1 MSYNIKVDY
10 ARDAYLSEFSKK
22 TLSDRYMIDGE
33 LSPQDAFARAAKAF
47 ANDEAHAQRLYDY
60 ASKLW
65 FMFSTPV
72 LSNGGTTRGLPI
84 SCFLNYVE
92 DSREGITN
100 HYTENA
106 FLSSVGGGVGG
117 CWNGVR
123 SVGSKTSN
131 GSESTGVIPFMKV
144 VDAEML
150 AFSQGVTRRGS
161 YAAYLDM
168 SHPEIEEFLDVRKPT
183 GGDINRKSTNLHHGV
198 VVPDRFMALIEGA
211 TREEGFDDSW
221 DLRDPHTGRVVKTVS
236 AKTLWVKLIQNRV
249 ETGEPYIMF
258 GDTVQEGLPKCQKEK
273 GLKVHHSNLCSE
285 ITLATAEDRTA
296 VCCLSSVNLEEFDEW
311 QHNPLFIPDLVAML
325 DNVLTYFI
333 DNAPNELWRAAYSA
347 MQERSIGLGA
357 MGFHAYLQR
366 HNQPF
371 EGIMA
376 KSANMRMFKHIK
388 SEADRAT
395 RELAIE
401 RGEAP
406 DAVGYGVRNVHLLAV
421 APNASS
427 SIICGNTSPS
437 IEPYRANAFTQKTK
451 SGSSLQK
458 NEYLEHILQEL
469 GEDTDEVWKG
479 IITNGGS
486 VQHLDFLD
494 DWTKDVFKTAVEI
507 DQRWVIDLAA
517 DRQQYICQSQSL
529 NVFFPANVSKQELH
543 AIHMMAWKKKVKT
556 LYYLRSEA
564 YKRAEKVSDEA
575 LRQYIF
581 DSIDEGACLACEG

>member
-1 MSYNIKVDY
+1 MLINYD
-10 ARDAYLSEFSKK
+10 RDKYLSEFSHK
-22 TLSDRYMIDGE
+22 TLQDRYLVNGE
-33 LSPQDAFARAAKAF
+33 TSPQDAFARAAKAF
-47 ANDEAHAQRLYDY
+47 SDDDAHAQRLYDY

-92 DSREGITN
+92 DSRQGITG

-117 CWNGVR
+117 CWSDVR

-161 YAAYLDM
+161 YAAYLDI
-168 SHPEIEEFLDVRKPT
+168 SHPEVEEFLDVRKPT
-183 GGDINRKSTNLHHGV
+183 GGDVNRKSVNLHHGILIG
-198 VVPDRFMALIEGA
+198 DDFMELIEGA

-221 DLRDPHTGRVVKTVS
+221 ELIDPHTNQVTKTVS

-258 GDTVQEGLPKCQKEK
+258 KDTVQNALPKFQKEA
-273 GLKVHHSNLCSE
+273 GLKVNHSNLCSE
-285 ITLATAEDRTA
+285 ITLATDDDRTA
-296 VCCLSSVNLEEFDEW
+296 VCCLSSVNLEEYDEW
-311 QHNPLFIPDLVAML
+311 KHDDNFIPDLIRML
-325 DNVLTYFI
+325 DNVISHFI
-333 DNAPNELWRAAYSA
+333 DNAPMHLAKAVYSA
-347 MQERSIGLGA
+347 SRERSLGLGA

-366 HNQPF
+366 HNIPF
-371 EGIMA
+371 ESASA
-376 KSANMRMFKHIK
+376 KGANMKMFQHIK
-388 SEADRAT
+388 WRAVNAT
-395 RELAIE
+395 KQLAEE
-401 RGEAP
+401 RGECP
-406 DAVGYGVRNVHLLAV
+406 DGVGYGIRNAHLLAV

-451 SGSSLQK
+451 SGSSLLK
-458 NEYLEHILQEL
+458 NEYLEHVLQEL
-469 GEDTDEVWKG
+469 DQDTDEVWKS
-479 IITNGGS
+479 IITNNGS

-494 DWTKDVFKTAVEI
+494 EWTKDVFKTAVEI
-507 DQRWVIDLAA
+507 DQKWIIDMAA
-517 DRQQYICQSQSL
+517 DRQMDICQSQSL
-529 NVFFPANVSKQELH
+529 NIFFPANVSKQELH
-543 AIHMMAWKKKVKT
+543 AIHMMAWKRKVKT

-564 YKRAEKVSDEA
+564 IKRAETVSDEA

-581 DSIDEGACLACEG
+581 DSLDDEGCVACEG

>member
-1 MSYNIKVDY
+1 MQLNYK
-10 ARDAYLSEFSKK
+10 RDNYLSEFSIK
-22 TLSDRYMIDGE
+22 TLEDRYLVEGE
-33 LSPQDAFARAAKAF
+33 TSPQDAFARAARAF
-47 ANDEAHAQRLYDY
+47 ADDEEHAQRLYDY

-65 FMFSTPV
+65 FMFSTPI
-72 LSNGGTTRGLPI
+72 LSNGGTKRGMPI

-92 DSREGITN
+92 DSRGGITD

-117 CWNGVR
+117 CWNDVR
-123 SVGSKTSN
+123 SVGSRTSA
-131 GSESTGVIPFMKV
+131 GSESTGVIPFLKV

-161 YAAYLDM
+161 YAAYLEM
-168 SHPEIEEFLDVRKPT
+168 SHPEIEEFLDIRKPT

-198 VVPDRFMALIEGA
+198 VVSDAFMELIEGA

-221 DLRDPHTGRVVKTVS
+221 DLVDPHSGNVTKTVS

-258 GDTVQEGLPKCQKEK
+258 GDTVEEAMPDYQRAL

-285 ITLATAEDRTA
+285 ITLPTTEDRTA

-311 QHNPLFIPDLVAML
+311 RDDDMFIPDLVRML
-325 DNVLTYFI
+325 DNVLTFFI
-333 DNAPNELWRAAYSA
+333 DNAPDELHRARLSA
-347 MQERSIGLGA
+347 QRERSIGLGA

-366 HNQPF
+366 QHIPF
-371 EGIMA
+371 ESVLA
-376 KSANMRMFKHIK
+376 KGANNRMFNRIK
-388 SEADRAT
+388 SEAVRAT
-395 RELAIE
+395 KQLAQE
-401 RGEAP
+401 RGECP
-406 DAVGYGVRNVHLLAV
+406 DGQGFGVRNAHLLAV

-451 SGSSLQK
+451 SGSSLLK
-458 NEYLEHILQEL
+458 NEYLEDCLRDI
-469 GEDTDEVWKG
+469 GMDTDDVWKS
-479 IITNGGS
+479 IITNSGS
-486 VQHLDFLD
+486 VQHLEFLD
-494 DWTKDVFKTAVEI
+494 DYTKDVFKTAVEI
-507 DQRWVIDLAA
+507 DQKWVIEFAA
-517 DRQQYICQSQSL
+517 DRQKEICQSQSL

-543 AIHMMAWKKKVKT
+543 AIHMMAWKQGVKT

-564 YKRAEKVSDEA
+564 IKRAETVSDEA
-575 LRQYIF
+575 LRKYIF

>member
-1 MSYNIKVDY
+1 MQINYN
-10 ARDAYLSEFSKK
+10 RDNYLSEFSIK
-22 TLSDRYMIDGE
+22 TLEDRYLIGDE
-33 LSPQDAFARAAKAF
+33 KSPQEAFARAAKCF
-47 ANDEAHAQRLYDY
+47 SDNEAHAQRLYDY

-72 LSNGGTTRGLPI
+72 LSNGGSARGMPI
-84 SCFLNYVE
+84 SCFLNYVD
-92 DSREGITN
+92 DSREGITD

-117 CWNGVR
+117 CWSGVR

-161 YAAYLDM
+161 YAAYLDI

-183 GGDINRKSTNLHHGV
+183 GGDINRKSTNLHHGIV
-198 VVPDRFMALIEGA
+198 ISDSFMDIIERA
-211 TREEGFDDSW
+211 TRVPGFDDSW
-221 DLRDPHTGRVVKTVS
+221 PLVDPHSGRVVKTVS

-258 GDTVQEGLPKCQKEK
+258 GDTVDESVPEFQQKL
-273 GLKVHHSNLCSE
+273 GLKVHQSNLCSE
-285 ITLATAEDRTA
+285 ITLPTDKDRTA
-296 VCCLSSVNLEEFDEW
+296 VCCLSSVNLEEYDEW
-311 QHNPLFIPDLVAML
+311 KDNDQFIPDLVRML
-325 DNVLTYFI
+325 DNVLQYFI
-333 DNAPNELWRAAYSA
+333 DHAPDQLHRAKYSA
-347 MQERSIGLGA
+347 MRERSIGLGA

-366 HNQPF
+366 HNTPF
-371 EGIMA
+371 ESPMA
-376 KSANMRMFKHIK
+376 KSRNMQMFSRIK
-388 SEADRAT
+388 SEAERAT
-395 RELAIE
+395 RELAKE
-401 RGEAP
+401 RGECP
-406 DAVGYGVRNVHLLAV
+406 DGEGYGVRNAHLLAI

-451 SGSSLQK
+451 TGSSLLK
-458 NEYLEHILQEL
+458 NEYLEAVLQDL
-469 GEDTDEVWKG
+469 GHDTDDVWKS
-479 IITNGGS
+479 IVTSNGS

-507 DQRWVIDLAA
+507 DQRWVIELAA
-517 DRQQYICQSQSL
+517 DRQEFICQSQSL

-543 AIHMMAWKKKVKT
+543 AMHIMAWKRGVKT

-564 YKRAEKVSDEA
+564 YKRAETISDEV
-575 LRQYIF
+575 LRARIF
-581 DSIDEGACLACEG
+581 ESIDDDGCLACEG

>member
-1 MSYNIKVDY
+1 MQLNYK
-10 ARDAYLSEFSKK
+10 RDKYLSEFSIK
-22 TLSDRYMIDGE
+22 TLEDRYLVGE
-33 LSPQDAFARAAKAF
+33 EKSPQDAFARAAIAF
-47 ANDEAHAQRLYDY
+47 ADDDSHAQRLYDY

-72 LSNGGTTRGLPI
+72 LSNGGTKRGLPI
-84 SCFLNYVE
+84 SCFLNYVD
-92 DSREGITN
+92 DSREGITD

-117 CWNGVR
+117 CWSGVR

-161 YAAYLDM
+161 YAAYLDI

-198 VVPDRFMALIEGA
+198 VLSDSFMDVIERA
-211 TREEGFDDSW
+211 TRIPGFNDDW
-221 DLRDPHTGRVVKTVS
+221 DLIDPHSGAVVKTVS

-258 GDTVQEGLPKCQKEK
+258 GDTVDEAVPEYQKK
-273 GLKVHHSNLCSE
+273 LGLKVHQSNLCSE
-285 ITLATAEDRTA
+285 ITLPTDKDRTA
-296 VCCLSSVNLEEFDEW
+296 VCCLSSVNLEEYDEW
-311 QHNPLFIPDLVAML
+311 KDNDQFIPDLIRML
-325 DNVLTYFI
+325 DNVLEYFI
-333 DNAPNELWRAAYSA
+333 NYAPEQLHRAKYSA
-347 MQERSIGLGA
+347 SQERSLGLGA

-366 HNQPF
+366 HNIPF
-371 EGIMA
+371 ESPMA
-376 KSANMRMFKHIK
+376 KGRNMQMFSRIK

-395 RELAIE
+395 RQLAEE
-401 RGEAP
+401 RGPCP
-406 DAVGYGVRNVHLLAV
+406 DGKDYGVRNAHLLAI

-451 SGSSLQK
+451 TGSSLLK
-458 NEYLEHILQEL
+458 NEYLENILQDL
-469 GEDTDEVWKG
+469 GEDTDEVWKS
-479 IITNGGS
+479 IVTNNGS

-507 DQRWVIDLAA
+507 DQRWIIEFAA
-517 DRQQYICQSQSL
+517 DRQEHICQSQSL
-529 NVFFPANVSKQELH
+529 NIFFPADVSKQELH
-543 AIHMMAWKKKVKT
+543 ATHMMAWKRGVKT

-564 YKRAEKVSDEA
+564 IKRAETVSDEV
-575 LRQYIF
+575 LRQRIF
-581 DSIDEGACLACEG
+581 ESIDDDGCLACEG

>member
-1 MSYNIKVDY
+1 MSFSVTVDY
-10 ARDAYLSEFSKK
+10 RRDRYLSEFSKK
-22 TLSDRYMIDGE
+22 TLQDRYLIDGE
-33 LSPQDAFARAAKAF
+33 ISPQDAFARAAKAF

-65 FMFSTPV
+65 FMFSTPI

-84 SCFLNYVE
+84 SCFLNYVD

-183 GGDINRKSTNLHHGV
+183 GGDINRKSVNLHHGV
-198 VVPDRFMALIEGA
+198 VIPDKFMELIEGA

-221 DLRDPHTGRVVKTVS
+221 DLIDPHSGRIVKTVS

-249 ETGEPYIMF
+249 ETGEPYLMF
-258 GDTVQEGLPKCQKEK
+258 GDTVQNALPQCQKDK
-273 GLKVHHSNLCSE
+273 GLQVHHSNLCSE
-285 ITLATAEDRTA
+285 ITLVTDEERTA

-311 QHNPLFIPDLVAML
+311 QHDENFIPDLVAML
-325 DNVLTYFI
+325 DNVLTHFI
-333 DNAPNELWRAAYSA
+333 EKAPRELWRAAYSA

-366 HNQPF
+366 HHLPF
-371 EGIMA
+371 EGAMA
-376 KSANMRMFKHIK
+376 KSANMRMFRHIK
-388 SEADRAT
+388 TEALSAT
-395 RELAIE
+395 RKLAEE

-406 DAVGYGVRNVHLLAV
+406 DAEGYGIRNVHLLAV

-437 IEPYRANAFTQKTK
+437 IEPYRANAYTQKTK

-458 NEYLEHILQEL
+458 NEYLEHILQEV
-469 GEDTDEVWKG
+469 GEDNDEVWKS
-479 IITNGGS
+479 IITNNGS
-486 VQHLDFLD
+486 VQHLEFLD
-494 DWTKDVFKTAVEI
+494 DYTKDVFKTAVEI
-507 DQRWVIDLAA
+507 DQRWVIDFAA
-517 DRQQYICQSQSL
+517 DRQEYICQSQSL

-564 YKRAEKVSDEA
+564 YKRAENVSDEA

-581 DSIDEGACLACEG
+581 ESIDEGACLACEG

>member
-1 MSYNIKVDY
+1 MQLNYN
-10 ARDAYLSEFSKK
+10 RDKYLSEFSIK
-22 TLSDRYMIDGE
+22 TLEDRYLVGE
-33 LSPQDAFARAAKAF
+33 EKSPQDAFARAARTF
-47 ANDEAHAQRLYDY
+47 ADDEDHAQRLYDY

-72 LSNGGTTRGLPI
+72 LSNGGTSRGLPI
-84 SCFLNYVE
+84 SCFLNYVD
-92 DSREGITN
+92 DSREGITE

-117 CWNGVR
+117 CWSGVR

-198 VVPDRFMALIEGA
+198 VIGDDFMELIERA
-211 TREEGFDDSW
+211 TRFEGFDDSW
-221 DLRDPHTGRVVKTVS
+221 DLIDPHSGMVVKTVS

-258 GDTVQEGLPKCQKEK
+258 GDTVEEATPEYQKEL
-273 GLKVHHSNLCSE
+273 GLKVHQSNLCSE
-285 ITLATAEDRTA
+285 ITLPTDKDRTA
-296 VCCLSSVNLEEFDEW
+296 VCCLSSVNLEEYDEW
-311 QHNPLFIPDLVAML
+311 KDNDQFIPDLIRML
-325 DNVLTYFI
+325 DNVLEYFI
-333 DNAPNELWRAAYSA
+333 NYAPDQLSRAKYSA
-347 MQERSIGLGA
+347 SQERSLGLGA

-366 HNQPF
+366 HNIPF
-371 EGIMA
+371 ESPMA
-376 KSANMRMFKHIK
+376 KGRNMQMFSRIK
-388 SEADRAT
+388 SEAERAT
-395 RELAIE
+395 RQLAEE
-401 RGEAP
+401 RGPCP
-406 DAVGYGVRNVHLLAV
+406 DGKNHGVRNAHLLAI

-451 SGSSLQK
+451 TGSSLLK
-458 NEYLEHILQEL
+458 NEYLENILQDL
-469 GEDTDEVWKG
+469 GEDTDEVWKS
-479 IITNGGS
+479 IVTNNGS

-494 DWTKDVFKTAVEI
+494 DWTKDVFKTAVEL
-507 DQRWVIDLAA
+507 DQRWVIELAA
-517 DRQQYICQSQSL
+517 DRQEHICQSQSL
-529 NVFFPANVSKQELH
+529 NVFFPADVSKQELH
-543 AIHMMAWKKKVKT
+543 AIHMMAWKRGVKT

-564 YKRAEKVSDEA
+564 IKRAEKVSDEV
-575 LRQYIF
+575 LRQRIF
-581 DSIDEGACLACEG
+581 ESIDDDGCLACEG

>member
-1 MSYNIKVDY
+1 MQINYN
-10 ARDAYLSEFSKK
+10 RDNYLSEFSIK
-22 TLSDRYMIDGE
+22 TLEDRYLIGDE
-33 LSPQDAFARAAKAF
+33 KSPQEAFARAARCF
-47 ANDEAHAQRLYDY
+47 SDNEAHAQRLYDY

-72 LSNGGTTRGLPI
+72 LSNGGSARGMPI
-84 SCFLNYVE
+84 SCFLNYVD
-92 DSREGITN
+92 DSREGITD

-117 CWNGVR
+117 CWSGVR

-161 YAAYLDM
+161 YAAYLDI

-198 VVPDRFMALIEGA
+198 VLSDRFMDIIERA
-211 TREEGFDDSW
+211 TRIPGFNDSW
-221 DLRDPHTGRVVKTVS
+221 DLVDPHSGNVIKTVS

-258 GDTVQEGLPKCQKEK
+258 GDTVDESVPEFQQKL
-273 GLKVHHSNLCSE
+273 GLKVHQSNLCSE
-285 ITLATAEDRTA
+285 ITLATDKDRTA
-296 VCCLSSVNLEEFDEW
+296 VCCLSSVNLEEYDEW
-311 QHNPLFIPDLVAML
+311 KDNDQFIPDLVRML
-325 DNVLTYFI
+325 DNVLQYFI
-333 DNAPNELWRAAYSA
+333 DHAPDQLHRAKYSA
-347 MQERSIGLGA
+347 MRERSIGLGA

-366 HNQPF
+366 HNTPF
-371 EGIMA
+371 ESPMA
-376 KSANMRMFKHIK
+376 KSRNMQMFSRIK
-388 SEADRAT
+388 SEAERAT
-395 RELAIE
+395 RELAKE
-401 RGEAP
+401 RGECP
-406 DAVGYGVRNVHLLAV
+406 DGQGYGVRNAHLLAI

-451 SGSSLQK
+451 TGSSLLK
-458 NEYLEHILQEL
+458 NEYLEAVLQDL
-469 GEDTDEVWKG
+469 GHDTDDVWKS
-479 IITNGGS
+479 IVTSNGS

-507 DQRWVIDLAA
+507 DQRWVIELAA
-517 DRQQYICQSQSL
+517 DRQEFICQSQSL

-543 AIHMMAWKKKVKT
+543 AMHIMAWKRGIKT

-564 YKRAEKVSDEA
+564 YKRAETISDEV
-575 LRQYIF
+575 LRARIF
-581 DSIDEGACLACEG
+581 ESIDDDGCLACEG